1 MQLLFEVENY
11 PQMLIPGFL
20 NGGVKANSKAS
31 TAVHHNSGVSDL
43 ESRVAIGE
51 AELVDLG
58 CQVGLCC
65 NDSDYSSEDDKSSMN
80 M

>member
-1 MQLLFEVENY
+1 MQKLSTNVDPRFLEWRCEGEQQGKHCTTI
-11 PQMLIPGFL
+11 PASLISSQGWPLGRL
-20 NGGVKANSKAS
+20 GPMSK
-31 TAVHHNSGVSDL
+31 
-43 ESRVAIGE
+43 

-65 NDSDYSSEDDKSSMN
+65 NDSDYSSEDDKSSIN